1 MRYVIIGASAAGC
14 KAAETLRRYALKSPI
29 TVISEEPQPLYSR
42 PLLTYLL
49 SGEVPRDKVWLKGE
63 DYFREWGF
71 APVLG
76 APVVRVDPEAHG
88 VHLRGGSVIPY
99 DRLLIA
105 SGARPRRL
113 GLPGE
118 DLAGVFTLRTLADW
132 QRLEAGLP
140 REGRVVVV
148 GAGAVGLKA
157 AEALQRRGLKVSLVE
172 AEPHALPRMVD
183 ETAAGLLEQALR
195 GMGIEL
201 EFNARPVAV
210 LGAQGWVRALALAD
224 GREIPGQA
232 VLLAVGVTPNV
243 EFLAGTGLAE
253 AGGIPVDNQMATQA
267 PDIFA
272 AGDCALPYLLLTGE
286 RAAYQIWPAAVAQ
299 GRVAGAN
306 LAGAGLTYDGLLPQN
321 SLSLRGFHMITG
333 GLGPQDIE
341 DCQIV
346 RDLDA
351 RRGHYRR
358 LVYREGKLVGLTLVG
373 PVTDA
378 GIYFQLRAQQLP
390 LKEPVQPGRMWG
402 SETAEGCF
410 GGGRG
415 IFCKGFPRPSPQ
427 EN

>member
-1 MRYVIIGASAAGC
+1 MFIS
-14 KAAETLRRYALKSPI
+14 I
-29 TVISEEPQPLYSR
+29 TVRCEVAWLSAVRPTLCPKLSLLYSR

-49 SGEVPRDKVWLKGE
+49 SGEVSRDKVWLKGE
-63 DYFREWGF
+63 DYFQEWGF
-71 APVLG
+71 VPVLG
-76 APVVRVDPEAHG
+76 EQVVRVDPEARG

-113 GLPGE
+113 GLTGE
-118 DLAGVFTLRTLADW
+118 DLEGVFSLRTLADW

-140 REGRVVVV
+140 REGLVVVV

-172 AEPHALPRMVD
+172 AESHALPRMVD
-183 ETAAGLLEQALR
+183 ETAAGLLQQALR
-195 GMGIEL
+195 DMGIEL
-201 EFNARPVAV
+201 ELNARPVAV
-210 LGAQGWVRALALAD
+210 LGASGRVRALALAD

-243 EFLAGTGLAE
+243 EFLAGTNLAE
-253 AGGIPVDNQMATQA
+253 VNGIPVDNQMATQA

-272 AGDCALPYLLLTGE
+272 AGDCALPYHLLTKKRG
-286 RAAYQIWPAAVAQ
+286 AYQIWPAAVAQ

-333 GLGPQDIE
+333 GLGPQE
-341 DCQIV
+341 TADCDIV
-346 RDLDA
+346 RELDA

-378 GIYFQLRAQQLP
+378 GIYFQLMAQQLP
-390 LKEPVQPGRMWG
+390 VKEPVQPGRMWG
-402 SETAEGCF
+402 
-410 GGGRG
+410 
-415 IFCKGFPRPSPQ
+415 
-427 EN
+427 